1 MWGHCEAGA
10 PASSLAV
17 PGLRGAGVRAAAAQ
31 ARAPGAGVT
40 LSGGSP
46 RGSVDSSPGLGLRDG
61 ARRCRRPA
69 RRCGAPQPARG
80 RAYLGWPP
88 PGPGTWSPRLRL
100 PPGSSEPPAA
110 ARCSAAA
117 AGHGAGRPPGAGP
130 RAGAALAAPSRGA
143 GERGPP
149 ASPPARPPSTLPP
162 PPSRAEPP
170 PSGLRAACA
179 RRSVCEC
186 VRGRVYVCV

>member
-1 MWGHCEAGA
+1 MGTLQSRR

-31 ARAPGAGVT
+31 ARAPGVGRPWVGGVRAA
-40 LSGGSP
+40 P
-46 RGSVDSSPGLGLRDG
+46 ADSSPGLGLRDG
-61 ARRCRRPA
+61 SRSCRRPV
-69 RRCGAPQPARG
+69 RRFGAPQPARG

-88 PGPGTWSPRLRL
+88 PGPGTWSPRRRL
-100 PPGSSEPPAA
+100 PPGSSEPPVA

-130 RAGAALAAPSRGA
+130 RAGAARAAPSRRA

-149 ASPPARPPSTLPP
+149 ASPPSRPPAEHAAAA
-162 PPSRAEPP
+162 AEPRRA
-170 PSGLRAACA
+170 SSLRPVRRVCA
-179 RRSVCEC
+179 PE
-186 VRGRVYVCV
+186 RV

>member
-10 PASSLAV
+10 GHPAWQCSDYGIRGPSRCRSS
-17 PGLRGAGVRAAAAQ
+17 PC
-31 ARAPGAGVT
+31 PGAGMT
-40 LSGGSP
+40 L
-46 RGSVDSSPGLGLRDG
+46 RGSLRGSSGPRLGLRDG
-61 ARRCRRPA
+61 APRCRRPA

-80 RAYLGWPP
+80 RAYLGWLP
-88 PGPGTWSPRLRL
+88 PGPGTWSPRCRL
-100 PPGSSEPPAA
+100 PPGSSEPPVA

-130 RAGAALAAPSRGA
+130 RAGAARAAQSRGA
-143 GERGPP
+143 GERGLP

-170 PSGLRAACA
+170 PSGLPA
-179 RRSVCEC
+179 RRVCAPE
-186 VRGRVYVCV
+186 RV